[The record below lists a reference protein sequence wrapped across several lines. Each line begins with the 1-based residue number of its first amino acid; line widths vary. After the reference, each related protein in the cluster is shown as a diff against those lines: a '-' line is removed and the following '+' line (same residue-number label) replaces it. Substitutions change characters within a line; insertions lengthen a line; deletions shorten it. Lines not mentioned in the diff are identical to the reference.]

1 MKEYRLGEFV
11 VSIAGH
17 DKGEPFIIIGIEGD
31 YLILADGKRRTIEHP
46 KRKKKK
52 HVKAAEEI
60 SALVEA
66 IETGRITDEMIKYE
80 RKRYLRDL
88 ENGGSYVES
97 RCCRD

>member
-17 DKGEPFIIIGIEGD
+17 DKGSLFILIGEDGE
-31 YLILADGKRRTIEHP
+31 YLLLADGKSRTVEHP

-52 HVKAAEEI
+52 HVRAAEEI

-66 IETGRITDEMIKYE
+66 IETGRVTNEMIKYE
-80 RKRYLRDL
+80 RKRYLR
-88 ENGGSYVES
+88 NGGSYVES

>member
-17 DKGEPFIIIGIEGD
+17 DKGSLFILIGEDGE
-31 YLILADGKRRTIEHP
+31 YLLLADGKSRTVEHP

-52 HVKAAEEI
+52 HVRAAEEI

-66 IETGRITDEMIKYE
+66 IETGRVTNEMIKYE
-80 RKRYLRDL
+80 RKWYLR
-88 ENGGSYVES
+88 NGGSYVES